1 MTIRSH
7 RPKVLTFGC
16 RLNAYES
23 EIIRRNL
30 NNSNS
35 KNVVVVNTCA
45 VTAEAERQARQ
56 AIRRARRE
64 APDARIIVT
73 GCAAQISPGTYG
85 NMKEVDQVIGNTE
98 KLQPGSFRGTNK
110 KRIQVSDIMSAQKAR
125 THMVEG
131 FEGRARALVQIQNGC
146 DYRCTFC
153 TIPFGRGNSRSVPKE
168 EVALEVSQ
176 LISRGYKEIVLTGV
190 DITSYGRDLPEKI
203 TLGELTQ
210 YLIHTEHNL
219 AHLRLSS
226 LDPAAVDGQLW
237 TAIRD
242 EPKLMP
248 HMHLSVQA
256 GDDLILKRMK
266 RRHSRKD
273 TIEFC
278 DRARALRPNIT
289 LGADLIAGFPTET
302 EPMFNQTLSLIRECR
317 LSFLHVFPYSPRD
330 NTPAALMPMVPIE
343 IRRTRAA
350 QLRAVGAKVRN
361 DIFKSCIGD
370 ALDVLAETRDFG
382 RTGNNIPVRFLSDK
396 EPGHIYRTRLVGM
409 DGDKLLGH
417 GI

>member
-7 RPKVLTFGC
+7 GPKVLTFGC

-30 NNSNS
+30 SHSNTN
-35 KNVVVVNTCA
+35 NVVVVNTCA

-64 APDARIIVT
+64 APEARIIVT

-98 KLQPGSFRGTNK
+98 KLQPGSFRGTHK

-203 TLGELTQ
+203 TF
-210 YLIHTEHNL
+210 
-219 AHLRLSS
+219 
-226 LDPAAVDGQLW
+226 
-237 TAIRD
+237 
-242 EPKLMP
+242 
-248 HMHLSVQA
+248 
-256 GDDLILKRMK
+256 
-266 RRHSRKD
+266 HS
-273 TIEFC
+273 
-278 DRARALRPNIT
+278 
-289 LGADLIAGFPTET
+289 
-302 EPMFNQTLSLIRECR
+302 
-317 LSFLHVFPYSPRD
+317 
-330 NTPAALMPMVPIE
+330 
-343 IRRTRAA
+343 
-350 QLRAVGAKVRN
+350 
-361 DIFKSCIGD
+361 
-370 ALDVLAETRDFG
+370 
-382 RTGNNIPVRFLSDK
+382 
-396 EPGHIYRTRLVGM
+396 
-409 DGDKLLGH
+409 
-417 GI
+417 

>member
-7 RPKVLTFGC
+7 GPKVLTFGC

-30 NNSNS
+30 NHSNTN
-35 KNVVVVNTCA
+35 NVVVVNTCA

-64 APDARIIVT
+64 APEARIIVT

-176 LISRGYKEIVLTGV
+176 LISRGYKEIVLNGV

-219 AHLRLSS
+219 SRLRLSS
-226 LDPAAVDGQLW
+226 LDPAAVDGPLW
-237 TAIRD
+237 KAIRD

-370 ALDVLAETRDFG
+370 AIDVLAET
-382 RTGNNIPVRFLSDK
+382 
-396 EPGHIYRTRLVGM
+396 
-409 DGDKLLGH
+409 
-417 GI
+417 